1 MENNKRQIV
10 RKLQKSATGFYINVP
25 KKLANKL
32 NLNGTELIK
41 FTTTEQANKF
51 EVEII
56 NVE

>member
-1 MENNKRQIV
+1 METKKRQIV

-25 KKLANKL
+25 KKLADEL
-32 NLNGTELIK
+32 NLTGTELVK
-41 FTTTEQANKF
+41 FTGTQNENKF